1 MLRTINFMG
10 VRNVAFGVTVL
21 LTVLALFSW
30 FHKGLNYGLDFTG
43 GTLIELTYE
52 KPADVTLVRNELVK
66 AGYHEAVV
74 QSFGAT
80 TDLLVRMPGE
90 DPQLGHQV
98 AEALQKVGGDNP
110 ASVKRVEFV
119 GPQVGEE
126 LRDQGGLGMLMAL
139 VGIMIYL
146 AFRFQWK
153 FGVGA
158 IVSLIHDVVV
168 TVGILA
174 YFQITFDLTVLA
186 AVLAIIGYSLNDTI
200 VVFDRVREN
209 FRVLRKAT
217 LIENINISTTQTLL
231 RTMATSI
238 STLLAIAALMIF
250 GGDNLWGFS
259 LALFIGVLAGTYS
272 SIYIANVVLIWLNL
286 NSEDLI
292 PPAVPTRRSTTVL
305 DGRLLIRSYKKGASI
320 ELAPFFLLQGWV

>member
-10 VRNVAFGVTVL
+10 VRNIAFGVTVL

-52 KPADVTLVRNELVK
+52 KPADVTLVRSELVK
-66 AGYHEAVV
+66 AGYHEAIV

-292 PPAVPTRRSTTVL
+292 PPASTGKEV
-305 DGRLLIRSYKKGASI
+305 DDR
-320 ELAPFFLLQGWV
+320 P

>member
-1 MLRTINFMG
+1 MKRTINFMG
-10 VRNVAFGVTVL
+10 VRNIAFAVTML
-21 LTVLALFSW
+21 LTVVALFSW
-30 FHKGLNYGLDFTG
+30 FYKGLNFGLDFTG

-52 KPADVTLVRNELVK
+52 RPADLHKVREELV
-66 AGYHEAVV
+66 ASGYTEAVV

-90 DPQLGHQV
+90 DPQLGTQV
-98 AEALQKVGGDNP
+98 AEALRKTGADNP
-110 ASVKRVEFV
+110 VTVKRVEFV

-126 LRDQGGLGMLMAL
+126 LRDQGGLGMLLAL
-139 VGIMIYL
+139 GGVLVYL

-153 FGVGA
+153 FAVGA

-168 TVGILA
+168 TMGILSF
-174 YFQITFDLTVLA
+174 FQVTFDLTVLA

-209 FRVLRKAT
+209 FRLLRKAS

-238 STLLAIAALMIF
+238 STLLAIVALWIF
-250 GGDNLWGFS
+250 GGDSLHGFS
-259 LALFIGVLAGTYS
+259 VALFIGVLAGTYS

-286 NSEDLI
+286 RSEDLL
-292 PPAVPTRRSTTVL
+292 PPVTV
-305 DGRLLIRSYKKGASI
+305 DKVDDR
-320 ELAPFFLLQGWV
+320 P

>member
-1 MLRTINFMG
+1 MKTINFMG
-10 VRNVAFGVTVL
+10 VRNIAFAITVL
-21 LTVLALFSW
+21 LTILALFSM

-43 GTLIELTYE
+43 GTQIELTYA
-52 KPADVTLVRNELVK
+52 KPADLDQVRTSLA
-66 AGYHEAVV
+66 AGGYKEAVV
-74 QSFGAT
+74 QTFGST

-90 DPQLGHQV
+90 DPKLGQEV
-98 AEALQKVGGDNP
+98 ADALRKAGGDNP
-110 ASVKRVEFV
+110 ATVKRVEFV

-126 LRDQGGLGMLMAL
+126 LRDQGGLGMLLAL
-139 VGIMIYL
+139 GGVLVYL

-153 FGVGA
+153 FALGA
-158 IVSLIHDVVV
+158 ILSLIHDVVV
-168 TVGILA
+168 TVGLLS

-209 FRVLRKAT
+209 FRVLRKAN
-217 LIENINISTTQTLL
+217 LIENINVSTTQTLL

-238 STLLAIAALMIF
+238 STLLAIGALMIF
-250 GGDNLWGFS
+250 AGDNLWGFS

-292 PPAVPTRRSTTVL
+292 PPTTTDKV
-305 DGRLLIRSYKKGASI
+305 DDR
-320 ELAPFFLLQGWV
+320 P

>member
-10 VRNVAFGVTVL
+10 VRNIAFGATVL

-66 AGYHEAVV
+66 AGYHEAIV
-74 QSFGAT
+74 QNFGAT

-158 IVSLIHDVVV
+158 IVSLIHDVIV

-209 FRVLRKAT
+209 FRVLRKAS

-292 PPAVPTRRSTTVL
+292 PPTTTGKEV
-305 DGRLLIRSYKKGASI
+305 DDR
-320 ELAPFFLLQGWV
+320 P

>member
-52 KPADVTLVRNELVK
+52 KPADVTQVREELVK
-66 AGYHEAVV
+66 AGYHEAIV

-292 PPAVPTRRSTTVL
+292 PPASTGKEV
-305 DGRLLIRSYKKGASI
+305 DDR
-320 ELAPFFLLQGWV
+320 P

>member
-10 VRNVAFGVTVL
+10 VRNVAFAVTAL
-21 LTVLALFSW
+21 LTLLALFSW
-30 FHKGLNYGLDFTG
+30 FSKGLNYGLDFTG

-52 KPADVTLVRNELVK
+52 RPADLGKVREELVRS
-66 AGYHEAVV
+66 GYHDAVV

-90 DPQLGHQV
+90 DPQLGTQV
-98 AEALQKVGGDNP
+98 ADALRKAGADNP
-110 ASVKRVEFV
+110 ATVKRVEFV

-139 VGIMIYL
+139 GGVLIYL

-153 FGVGA
+153 FAVGA
-158 IVSLIHDVVV
+158 IISLIHDVVV
-168 TVGILA
+168 TMGILSF
-174 YFQITFDLTVLA
+174 FQITFDLTVLA

-209 FRVLRKAT
+209 FRLLRKAS

-231 RTMATSI
+231 RTVATSV
-238 STLLAIAALMIF
+238 STLLAIVALWVF
-250 GGDNLWGFS
+250 GGDSLEGFS
-259 LALFIGVLAGTYS
+259 IALFIGVLAGTYS

-286 NSEDLI
+286 TTEDLI
-292 PPAVPTRRSTTVL
+292 PPVVVEKADDLP
-305 DGRLLIRSYKKGASI
+305 
-320 ELAPFFLLQGWV
+320 

>member
-10 VRNVAFGVTVL
+10 VRNVAFGFTMV

-52 KPADVTLVRNELVK
+52 KPADVTLVRGELVK
-66 AGYHEAVV
+66 AGYHEAIV

-158 IVSLIHDVVV
+158 IVSLIHDVIV

-238 STLLAIAALMIF
+238 STLLAIGALMLF

-292 PPAVPTRRSTTVL
+292 PPAATGKEVDDRP
-305 DGRLLIRSYKKGASI
+305 
-320 ELAPFFLLQGWV
+320 

>member
-10 VRNVAFGVTVL
+10 VRNIAFGVTVL
-21 LTVLALFSW
+21 LTVLALFSM
-30 FHKGLNYGLDFTG
+30 FHKGMNYGLDFTG

-52 KPADVTLVRNELVK
+52 KPADLTKVRIALVT
-66 AGYHEAVV
+66 AGFHDAVV

-80 TDLLVRMPGE
+80 TDLLVRMPGD
-90 DPQLGHQV
+90 DPLLGNKV
-98 AEALQKVGGDNP
+98 AAALGQADTDNP
-110 ASVKRVEFV
+110 AVIKRVEFV

-139 VGIMIYL
+139 GGIMLYL

-153 FGVGA
+153 FAVGA
-158 IVSLIHDVVV
+158 IVSLVHDVIV
-168 TVGILA
+168 TMGVLSW
-174 YFQITFDLTVLA
+174 FQITFDLTVLA

-209 FRVLRKAT
+209 FRVLRKAS

-238 STLLAIAALMIF
+238 STLLAIAALLIF

-259 LALFIGVLAGTYS
+259 IALFVGVLAGTYS

-286 NSEDLI
+286 NAEDLI
-292 PPAVPTRRSTTVL
+292 PPV
-305 DGRLLIRSYKKGASI
+305 ASEKEI
-320 ELAPFFLLQGWV
+320 DDRP

>member
-10 VRNVAFGVTVL
+10 VRNIAFGATVL
-21 LTVLALFSW
+21 LTVLALFSM
-30 FHKGLNYGLDFTG
+30 FHKGMNYGLDFTG

-52 KPADVTLVRNELVK
+52 KPADLTKVRNELVT
-66 AGYHEAVV
+66 AGFHDAVV

-80 TDLLVRMPGE
+80 TDLLVRMPGD
-90 DPQLGHQV
+90 DPLLGNKV
-98 AEALQKVGGDNP
+98 AAALGQADTSNP
-110 ASVKRVEFV
+110 AVIKRVEFV

-139 VGIMIYL
+139 GGIMLYL

-153 FGVGA
+153 FAVGA
-158 IVSLIHDVVV
+158 IVSLVHDVIV
-168 TVGILA
+168 TMGILSW
-174 YFQITFDLTVLA
+174 FQITFDLTVLA

-209 FRVLRKAT
+209 FRVLRKAS

-238 STLLAIAALMIF
+238 STLLAIAALLIF

-259 LALFIGVLAGTYS
+259 IALFVGVLAGTYS

-286 NSEDLI
+286 SAEDLI
-292 PPAVPTRRSTTVL
+292 PPA
-305 DGRLLIRSYKKGASI
+305 AS
-320 ELAPFFLLQGWV
+320 EKEVDDRP

>member
-10 VRNVAFGVTVL
+10 VRNVAFAVTVL
-21 LTVLALFSW
+21 LTLLALFSW

-52 KPADVTLVRNELVK
+52 RPADLGKVREELVS
-66 AGYHEAVV
+66 AGYHDAVV
-74 QSFGAT
+74 QNFGAT

-90 DPQLGHQV
+90 DPQLGTQV
-98 AEALQKVGGDNP
+98 ADALRKAGADNP
-110 ASVKRVEFV
+110 ATVKRVEFV

-126 LRDQGGLGMLMAL
+126 LRDQGGLGMLLAL
-139 VGIMIYL
+139 GGVLIYL

-153 FGVGA
+153 FAVGA
-158 IVSLIHDVVV
+158 IISLIHDVVV
-168 TVGILA
+168 TMGILSF
-174 YFQITFDLTVLA
+174 FQITFDLTVLA

-209 FRVLRKAT
+209 FRLLRKAS

-231 RTMATSI
+231 RTIATSV
-238 STLLAIAALMIF
+238 STLLAIVALWVF
-250 GGDNLWGFS
+250 GGDNLEGFS
-259 LALFIGVLAGTYS
+259 IALFVGVLAGTYS

-286 NSEDLI
+286 TTEDLI
-292 PPAVPTRRSTTVL
+292 PPVVVEKVDDLP
-305 DGRLLIRSYKKGASI
+305 
-320 ELAPFFLLQGWV
+320 

>member
-1 MLRTINFMG
+1 MKTINFMG
-10 VRNVAFGVTVL
+10 VRNVAFAITVL
-21 LTVLALFSW
+21 LTILALFSM

-43 GTLIELTYE
+43 GTQIELTYA
-52 KPADVTLVRNELVK
+52 KPADLDQVRTSLA
-66 AGYHEAVV
+66 AGGYKEAVV
-74 QSFGAT
+74 QNFGST

-90 DPQLGHQV
+90 DPKLGQEV
-98 AEALQKVGGDNP
+98 ADALRKAGGDNP
-110 ASVKRVEFV
+110 ATVKRVEFV

-139 VGIMIYL
+139 GGVLIYL

-153 FGVGA
+153 FALGA
-158 IVSLIHDVVV
+158 ILSLIHDVVV
-168 TVGILA
+168 TVGLLS

-209 FRVLRKAT
+209 FRVLRKAS
-217 LIENINISTTQTLL
+217 LIENINVSTTQTLL
-231 RTMATSI
+231 RTIATSV

-250 GGDNLWGFS
+250 AGDNLWGFS
-259 LALFIGVLAGTYS
+259 LALFIGVMAGTYS

-292 PPAVPTRRSTTVL
+292 PPTTTDKV
-305 DGRLLIRSYKKGASI
+305 DDR
-320 ELAPFFLLQGWV
+320 P

>member
-21 LTVLALFSW
+21 LTVLALFSM
-30 FHKGLNYGLDFTG
+30 FHKGMNYGLDFTG

-52 KPADVTLVRNELVK
+52 KPADLTKVRNELVT
-66 AGYHEAVV
+66 AGFHDAVV

-80 TDLLVRMPGE
+80 TDLLVRMPGD
-90 DPQLGHQV
+90 DPLLGNKV
-98 AEALQKVGGDNP
+98 AAALGQADTDNP
-110 ASVKRVEFV
+110 AVIKRVEFV

-139 VGIMIYL
+139 GGIMLYL

-153 FGVGA
+153 FAVGA
-158 IVSLIHDVVV
+158 IVSLVHDVIV
-168 TVGILA
+168 TMGVLSW
-174 YFQITFDLTVLA
+174 FQITFDLTVLA

-209 FRVLRKAT
+209 FRVLRKAS

-238 STLLAIAALMIF
+238 STLLAIAALLIF

-259 LALFIGVLAGTYS
+259 IALFVGVLAGTYS

-286 NSEDLI
+286 NAEDLI
-292 PPAVPTRRSTTVL
+292 PPV
-305 DGRLLIRSYKKGASI
+305 ASEKEI
-320 ELAPFFLLQGWV
+320 DDRP

>member
-21 LTVLALFSW
+21 LTVLALFSM
-30 FHKGLNYGLDFTG
+30 FHKGMNYGLDFTG
-43 GTLIELTYE
+43 GTLIELTCE
-52 KPADVTLVRNELVK
+52 KPADLTKVRNELVT
-66 AGYHEAVV
+66 AGFHDAVV

-80 TDLLVRMPGE
+80 TDLLVRMPGD
-90 DPQLGHQV
+90 DPLLGNKV
-98 AEALQKVGGDNP
+98 AAALGQADTDNP
-110 ASVKRVEFV
+110 AVIKRVEFV

-139 VGIMIYL
+139 GGIMLYL

-153 FGVGA
+153 FAVGA
-158 IVSLIHDVVV
+158 IVSLVHDVIV
-168 TVGILA
+168 TMGVLSW
-174 YFQITFDLTVLA
+174 FQITFDLTVLA

-209 FRVLRKAT
+209 FRVLRKAS

-238 STLLAIAALMIF
+238 STLLAIAALLIF

-259 LALFIGVLAGTYS
+259 IALFVGVLAGTYS

-286 NSEDLI
+286 NAEDLI
-292 PPAVPTRRSTTVL
+292 PPA
-305 DGRLLIRSYKKGASI
+305 ASEKEI
-320 ELAPFFLLQGWV
+320 DDRP

>member
-10 VRNVAFGVTVL
+10 VRNVAFSFTVL

-52 KPADVTLVRNELVK
+52 KPADVSLVRNELVK
-66 AGYHEAVV
+66 AGYHEAIV

-158 IVSLIHDVVV
+158 IVSLIHDVIV

-238 STLLAIAALMIF
+238 STLLAIAALMVF

-259 LALFIGVLAGTYS
+259 LSLFIGVLAGTYS
-272 SIYIANVVLIWLNL
+272 SIYIANVVLILLNL

-292 PPAVPTRRSTTVL
+292 PPASTGKEV
-305 DGRLLIRSYKKGASI
+305 DDR
-320 ELAPFFLLQGWV
+320 P

>member
-1 MLRTINFMG
+1 MKLGTINFMG
-10 VRNVAFGVTVL
+10 VRNGAFALTVL

-30 FHKGLNYGLDFTG
+30 FHKGLNLGLDFTG

-52 KPADVTLVRNELVK
+52 QPADLGKVRQELGN
-66 AGYHEAVV
+66 AGYQDAVV

-80 TDLLVRMPGE
+80 TDLLVRMPGD
-90 DPQLGHQV
+90 DPQLGTRV
-98 AEALQKVGGDNP
+98 AEALLKADAGNP
-110 ASVKRVEFV
+110 ATVKRVEFV

-126 LRDQGGLGMLMAL
+126 LRDQGGIAMLLALG
-139 VGIMIYL
+139 GIMLYL

-168 TVGILA
+168 TMGILSF
-174 YFQITFDLTVLA
+174 FQITFDLTVLA

-238 STLLAIAALMIF
+238 STLLAIVALWMF
-250 GGDNLWGFS
+250 GGDNLEGFS
-259 LALFIGVLAGTYS
+259 IALFVGVLAGTYS

-286 NSEDLI
+286 SSEDLI
-292 PPAVPTRRSTTVL
+292 PPVTSDKVDDLP
-305 DGRLLIRSYKKGASI
+305 
-320 ELAPFFLLQGWV
+320 